1 MLMMHYVTAPA
12 PARPH
17 HASSVFDVA
26 HEHAAAVPVRYHSKH
41 GTGAGKPHRRP
52 SEQRL
57 GTRRGEPRTESD
69 YSFEYPPE
77 PRSRQAENE
86 KPLSAPA
93 PEHLERRED
102 DAKAEQNGGVHVS
115 EVQRSRPAGDSDDD
129 GAVAHSLFD
138 IGLDVAGDT
147 DDEQNEDM
155 EEAPAEVSSVH
166 LRRDDDGDDDN
177 VVSEA
182 ASQAHD
188 DDGVVMSNDND
199 DLKPQAAA
207 LSADAKVD
215 DVTPVADVYFWG
227 EDTLRTCVLCTFL
240 LVARSEPIVTF
251 FA

>member
-138 IGLDVAGDT
+138 IGLNAAGDT
-147 DDEQNEDM
+147 DDEHDESM
-155 EEAPAEVSSVH
+155 EQAPPEVSNVH
-166 LRRDDDGDDDN
+166 LRRDDDDDDD
-177 VVSEA
+177 VVAEA
-182 ASQAHD
+182 ASPAHD
-188 DDGVVMSNDND
+188 DDDVVMSNDG

-207 LSADAKVD
+207 LNADAKVD
-215 DVTPVADVYFWG
+215 DVTPVADVYFLG
-227 EDTLRTCVLCTFL
+227 EDTL
-240 LVARSEPIVTF
+240 
-251 FA
+251 